1 VELSDS
7 ASSMPT
13 EDVGTKHISRTFSF
27 IGFKGSSNRE
37 LEYVRDILKNTE
49 LMPEDFE
56 LGQTSEIVAPNLFDQ
71 LDNQGNGSERNGEEY
86 FKLGRKVIFDCV
98 SECLDLRYSEILVG
112 SCKSWAK
119 WVTLSGKKVWL
130 AEELYKEI
138 LGWKSMEDMM
148 VDELVDKDMST
159 QCGRWLAFDKEAF
172 EEGVEIEKGI
182 LASLV
187 DELVSDILHL

>member
-1 VELSDS
+1 MELCDS

-13 EDVGTKHISRTFSF
+13 GDVGTKHISRTFSF

-49 LMPEDFE
+49 LMSEDFT
-56 LGQTSEIVAPNLFDQ
+56 LGQTSKIVASNLFDQ
-71 LDNQGNGSERNGEEY
+71 LDNQGNGEEY
-86 FKLGRKVIFDCV
+86 FKLGRKVLFDCV

-119 WVTLSGKKVWL
+119 WVILSGRKVWL

-138 LGWKSMEDMM
+138 LGWKSMEDLM

-159 QCGRWLAFDKEAF
+159 QYGRWLDFDKEAF
-172 EEGVEIEKGI
+172 EEGVEIEEGI